1 MKSGYFFTNA
11 YNVCELWRFGEVCI
25 ATQER
30 WGEGL
35 EGGEGGYGKSLGM
48 KNSGLHIG
56 NGRGGARK
64 VGVHTCSVCSQR
76 RGRYETRVKRVGVS
90 CILCVVMWEG
100 DIWAWE
106 GVWGVW
112 DGCRVGDLHKAAC
125 YLKQFSSVRRRRVC
139 RG

>member
-1 MKSGYFFTNA
+1 MVASG
-11 YNVCELWRFGEVCI
+11 VRRLSHCLLCEGGAFYGEVCI
-25 ATQER
+25 ETHER

-106 GVWGVW
+106 GVWGVY
-112 DGCRVGDLHKAAC
+112 GMGVG
-125 YLKQFSSVRRRRVC
+125 
-139 RG
+139 